1 MFSLQHHFP
10 RSSLTC
16 FNRPSGQRPHYTL
29 KRAKRVARATGVAG
43 VTQISPNTC
52 NAGAILFNCCSYKI
66 FKVHFYGEL
75 FETHQGNTK
84 RMAYYAVL
92 TLRPDYHIGLYL

>member
-43 VTQISPNTC
+43 VTHFGPKTC
-52 NAGAILFNCCSYKI
+52 NAGASPTSLGDGRSNNSNS
-66 FKVHFYGEL
+66 FYN
-75 FETHQGNTK
+75 FS
-84 RMAYYAVL
+84 
-92 TLRPDYHIGLYL
+92 